1 MINTVVVVVGLCVLA
16 LILLLGMI
24 AKIDLLLH
32 QTVARAFV
40 MRITDSSFFSRREA
54 DREV

>member
-1 MINTVVVVVGLCVLA
+1 
-16 LILLLGMI
+16 MI

-40 MRITDSSFFSRREA
+40 MRIDETHHPFSRGELIENFARGEA